1 MPTANSQQPTANSQ
15 KPTANSPFL
24 SRNQR
29 MKILDW
35 YILKRY
41 LFTFFMMLLLF
52 IPIGIT
58 VNLAE
63 KIGKLL
69 ENEVPFKEIVFYYLD
84 FTVYFAH
91 LLFPL
96 FLFLSVIWFTS
107 KLANNTEVIAF
118 LSSGVSFT
126 RFLRPYLIGATII
139 GALALFLGMYL
150 APIASKG
157 FNEFEYKYL
166 HPTRKTTQDRNV
178 FRQINDNEF
187 IYVSSFEL
195 SNKQGVNFTLEHIKD
210 NKLKYKISAKSIK
223 YIEKDTIYRL
233 VDYVKRT
240 VGEIEDELVF
250 ERRKD
255 TLFSFDVE
263 DLTPVIYIAEILPY
277 TELTNF
283 IDKEEQRG
291 SSNIGRYQLV
301 LYRKWSLPVSVFI
314 LTIIAVAVSSIKRRG
329 GMGVNL
335 AVGICI
341 AMVFVF
347 FDKIFGVMAEQS
359 NFSPI
364 IAVWFPNVIF
374 GILAIYLLRNAKR

>member
-1 MPTANSQQPTANSQ
+1 
-15 KPTANSPFL
+15 
-24 SRNQR
+24 

-52 IPIGIT
+52 VPIGIT

-69 ENEVPFKEIVFYYLD
+69 ANEVPFNEIVVYYLN
-84 FTVYFAH
+84 FTVYFAY

-118 LSSGVSFT
+118 LSSGVSFS
-126 RFLRPYLIGATII
+126 RFLRPYMIGATII
-139 GALALFLGMYL
+139 AGLALFLGMYL
-150 APIASKG
+150 APISSKG

-166 HPTRKTTQDRNV
+166 YPDRKTTQDRNV

-187 IYVSSFEL
+187 IYVSSFD
-195 SNKQGVNFTLEHIKD
+195 SKNKLGVNFTLEHIED
-210 NKLKYKISAKSIK
+210 NKLKYKISAKTIK
-223 YIEKDTIYRL
+223 YIDKDTIYRL

-240 VGEIEDELVF
+240 VGDINDQLDIEKS
-250 ERRKD
+250 KD

-277 TELTNF
+277 HELTRF
-283 IDKEEQRG
+283 IDKEEKRG

-341 AMVFVF
+341 AMVYVF

-359 NFSPI
+359 NFPPI

-374 GILAIYLLRNAKR
+374 GILAAYLLRNAKR

>member
-1 MPTANSQQPTANSQ
+1 
-15 KPTANSPFL
+15 
-24 SRNQR
+24 

-69 ENEVPFKEIVFYYLD
+69 ENEVPFKEIVIYYME
-84 FTVYFAH
+84 FTVYFAY

-107 KLANNTEVIAF
+107 KLANNTEIVAF
-118 LSSGVSFT
+118 LSSGVSFS
-126 RFLRPYLIGATII
+126 RFLRPYLIGATITA
-139 GALALFLGMYL
+139 GLALFLGMYL

-157 FNEFEYKYL
+157 FNEFDYKYL
-166 HPTRKTTQDRNV
+166 HPDRKPTDDRNV

-187 IYVSSFEL
+187 IYVSSFNAQ
-195 SNKQGVNFTLEHIKD
+195 NKLGTNFTLEHIEN

-223 YIEKDTIYRL
+223 YIEKDSTYRL

-240 VGEIEDELVF
+240 IGKFNDTIVNEK
-250 ERRKD
+250 RKD

-277 TELTNF
+277 GELTRF
-283 IDKEEQRG
+283 IKKEKERG
-291 SSNIGRYQLV
+291 SSNIGRYELV

-359 NFSPI
+359 NFPPL

-374 GILAIYLLRNAKR
+374 GILAIYLLQNAKR